1 MAELIYAGSTSQTID
16 IFIADSSSAVGAGL
30 AGLVFNTASLTCYRR
45 IGATGAST
53 IASLATQTVGGAWT
67 SGGFVEIDATNQ
79 TGMYRWDIPDA
90 LLVSAGFVHITFQ
103 GAVNMA
109 PTILRIDCRA
119 PTVALLTA
127 TQASIDAIEAD
138 TNELQ
143 TDWVD
148 GGRLDVILDG
158 AGGGGGGGGSD
169 TATFSGAALA
179 EINAIKAKTDT
190 IGTAAGATTLLA
202 ASVLVTGTITSFP
215 SEIVIGDSYTTANG
229 RAIQIPI
236 VDTDGLSIAS
246 TGTLNF
252 ADANATFV
260 IQRVG
265 ETDATRIITGTATFV
280 DPPGTGTSD
289 SETPYASIEMVANQ
303 TAKGLIGY
311 KYSGVLTFTWPG
323 TGSDDEVISFETAT
337 IQFDN

>member
-1 MAELIYAGSTSQTID
+1 M
-16 IFIADSSSAVGAGL
+16 
-30 AGLVFNTASLTCYRR
+30 
-45 IGATGAST
+45 
-53 IASLATQTVGGAWT
+53 
-67 SGGFVEIDATNQ
+67 
-79 TGMYRWDIPDA
+79 
-90 LLVSAGFVHITFQ
+90 
-103 GAVNMA
+103 
-109 PTILRIDCRA
+109 
-119 PTVALLTA
+119 
-127 TQASIDAIEAD
+127 
-138 TNELQ
+138 
-143 TDWVD
+143 
-148 GGRLDVILDG
+148 ILDG
-158 AGGGGGGGGSD
+158 AGGGGGGGSD

-179 EINAIKAKTDT
+179 EIDAIKAKTDT
-190 IGTAAGATTLLA
+190 IGTAAGVTTLLA
-202 ASVLVTGTITSFP
+202 ASVLVTGTITAFP

-236 VDTDGLSIAS
+236 VDTDGLPIAT

-289 SETPYASIEMVANQ
+289 SETPYALIEMVANQ

-323 TGSDDEVISFETAT
+323 TGSDDDVMSFETAT